1 MKHNKNM
8 KDILGFPIVFTEDDI
23 KKTETLEEFFSTR
36 PVFYVNKHPKRQFMR
51 LITACSNDIDLT
63 DDLETLEHLVIV
75 FYTALYWKFI
85 KPVVKY
91 ILKVRKR

>member
-1 MKHNKNM
+1 
-8 KDILGFPIVFTEDDI
+8 
-23 KKTETLEEFFSTR
+23 
-36 PVFYVNKHPKRQFMR
+36 MR